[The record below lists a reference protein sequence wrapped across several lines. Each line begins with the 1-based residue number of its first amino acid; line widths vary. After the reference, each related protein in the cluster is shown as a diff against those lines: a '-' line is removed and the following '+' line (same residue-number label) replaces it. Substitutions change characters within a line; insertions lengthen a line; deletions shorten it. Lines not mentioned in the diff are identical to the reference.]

1 MGELLQQK
9 GKDCHVHRA
18 LLIMLLFGVE
28 MQELTNGRG
37 GSSPDGRMSMGVGF
51 FNVELIFRL

>member
-37 GSSPDGRMSMGVGF
+37 GSSPDGRTSMGVGVF
-51 FNVELIFRL
+51 